1 MEKVTASKMKNYFG
15 KYLDLALI
23 EGGVYIIRHSRVIA
37 KIVPV
42 SREESVYVKMDR

>member
-1 MEKVTASKMKNYFG
+1 MIKETASKIKNSFG

-23 EGGVYIIRHSRVIA
+23 EGEVYICRHSRVIA

-42 SREESVYVKMDR
+42 DEDKSIESVDS